1 MKRPWNWHHWSGLAL
16 ALVAFFSYFLFFVRF
31 PMTRDI
37 PWVPFILFLIAT
49 VLLISGWRRAS
60 RKLLPS
66 IVTLVGFLI
75 IGAFTFVVTVG
86 TKNLPASLNAPA
98 VGEKAP
104 PFALPDTNNKTVSLS
119 SVLAE
124 SNGVLLIFYRGFW

>member
-1 MKRPWNWHHWSGLAL
+1 MKRRWNWHLWSGLAL
-16 ALVAFFSYFLFFVRF
+16 ALVAFFSYFLLFVRF
-31 PMTRDI
+31 PMTRDV
-37 PWVPFILFLIAT
+37 PWVPFTLFLLAA
-49 VLLISGWRRAS
+49 VLLISGWRRAP

-86 TKNLPASLNAPA
+86 TKNLPASMNAPS

-104 PFALPDTNNKTVSLS
+104 QFALPDANNKTVSLS

>member
-1 MKRPWNWHHWSGLAL
+1 MKRPWNWHLWSGLAL
-16 ALVAFFSYFLFFVRF
+16 ALVAFFSYFLLFVRF

-37 PWVPFILFLIAT
+37 PWVPFILFLIAA

-86 TKNLPASLNAPA
+86 TKNLPASVNAPA

-104 PFALPDTNNKTVSLS
+104 QFALPDTNNQTVSLA

>member
-1 MKRPWNWHHWSGLAL
+1 MKRPWNWQLWSGLAL
-16 ALVAFFSYFLFFVRF
+16 ALVAFFSYFLLFVRF

-37 PWVPFILFLIAT
+37 PRVPFILFLLAA
-49 VLLISGWRRAS
+49 VLLISGWRRAP

-66 IVTLVGFLI
+66 IVTLIGFLI

-86 TKNLPASLNAPA
+86 TKNLPASVNAPA

-104 PFALPDTNNKTVSLS
+104 QFALPDMSNKTVSLS